1 MRVRVL
7 QHVPFEGPGS
17 LADWFA
23 ARQYPLSVTRLDV
36 GEPLPSPDTFDLLV
50 VMGGPMGVYDTAE
63 YPWLTAELELIRQ
76 AVHGGKRVLGICL
89 GAQLL
94 ASALGATVTRNPQKE
109 IGWFPLQVN
118 AASHPLAAA
127 LGEAPTV
134 FHWHGDTFALP
145 QDAVLLASSEACQHQ
160 AFVYR
165 DTALGLQFHLET
177 TPASIQ
183 ALIDHCGQE
192 LRPSASVQSAQAI
205 LDGTEGC
212 QRLIPLLDGLLTA
225 FLSL

>member
-23 ARQYPLSVTRLDV
+23 ARQHPFSVTRLDLQ
-36 GEPLPSPDTFDLLV
+36 EPLPLPDTFDLLV
-50 VMGGPMGVYDTAE
+50 VMGGPMGVYDTEA
-63 YPWLTAELELIRQ
+63 YRWLTPEIDLIRET
-76 AVHGGKRVLGICL
+76 VHNDKRVLGICL

-94 ASALGATVTRNPQKE
+94 ACALGAVVTRNPQKE

-118 AASHPLAAA
+118 PISHPLATA
-127 LGEAPTV
+127 LGDAPTV

-145 QDAVLLASSEACQHQ
+145 QDAILLASSKACKHQ

-177 TPASIQ
+177 TPASVQ
-183 ALIDHCGQE
+183 SLLNHCGQE
-192 LRPSASVQSAQAI
+192 LKPSASVQSAREI
-205 LDGTEGC
+205 LDGIGQC
-212 QRLIPLLDGLLTA
+212 QPLTLLLDRLLTA
-225 FLSL
+225 FLPG